1 MPNTRWGRL
10 IALPLLSVGLLG
22 GSLTL
27 AASATADDN
36 DDDDGYY
43 SAFDDYYDEFDDYGP
58 ANEIYAAPDTYADP
72 APDLIPWSQWIGGNP
87 ATAPQVDTTVQQSR

>member
-1 MPNTRWGRL
+1 MNSTRLARL
-10 IALPLLSVGLLG
+10 LAVPVLSLGILG
-22 GSLTL
+22 GSLGV
-27 AASATADDN
+27 AATAAADDDY
-36 DDDDGYY
+36 DDDDTY

-72 APDLIPWSQWIGGNP
+72 APNLIPWSQWISGGL

>member
-1 MPNTRWGRL
+1 MPSIPRARL
-10 IALPLLSVGLLG
+10 LVASLLSVGVLA
-22 GSLTL
+22 GSFTV
-27 AASATADDN
+27 APTACA
-36 DDDDGYY
+36 DDDDDDYY

-72 APDLIPWSQWIGGNP
+72 APDLIPWSQWIGGNL